1 MIKAKLTTQ
10 SHKRDDALRFLRN
23 KLDTAEWSTWKR
35 VGDISLTMRRP
46 QFKSPI
52 WIASTELIID
62 EEAVTT

>member
-10 SHKRDDALRFLRN
+10 SHKRDDALKFLRN
-23 KLDTAEWSTWKR
+23 KLSTNEWSAWKR
-35 VGDISLTMRRP
+35 VGDITLTMRRP
-46 QFKSPI
+46 QFKTPI